1 MRPIDADLLEPDA
14 GFDDGEFWAYS
25 KTQVDNAPTITP
37 ERKRGRWMPHENEYS
52 EHYGDKCSV
61 CGEWYVMPS
70 GKTNFCPN
78 CGADMRGEQE
88 GVKDEPEMLHD
99 LSAR

>member
-37 ERKRGRWMPHENEYS
+37 ERKRGRWI
-52 EHYGDKCSV
+52 HYDEGDFDYDYKCSN
-61 CGEWYVMPS
+61 CGYAVWDDS
-70 GKTNFCPN
+70 DFCPG
-78 CGADMRGEQE
+78 CGADMRGEE
-88 GVKDEPEMLHD
+88 
-99 LSAR
+99 